1 MFNKLN
7 FQVLIEG
14 LIELFIAIIL
24 AINLY
29 TGNIN
34 KLIHPKFNILLW
46 FSVLVLILMLAVSAM
61 SLFRPRHMNVLG
73 RYFVIFV
80 PIVMIFYINT
90 DALARVENTSS
101 SSQLSSDI
109 PAPSQNI
116 SPIKETV
123 YKREAGKSYID
134 INDDIY
140 LKWYYDCT
148 FSWDKY
154 KDDKFKFLA
163 RVFKDPSQKD
173 QFVVLGRMGMICCVA
188 DMQPCGFIYNGKGFE
203 NLKDGQ
209 WYYVTANIVENKKYT
224 YNYEQLAQIINVSL
238 EEARKPTDEHV
249 YIR

>member
-1 MFNKLN
+1 
-7 FQVLIEG
+7 
-14 LIELFIAIIL
+14 
-24 AINLY
+24 
-29 TGNIN
+29 
-34 KLIHPKFNILLW
+34 
-46 FSVLVLILMLAVSAM
+46 
-61 SLFRPRHMNVLG
+61 MNVLG

>member
-14 LIELFIAIIL
+14 LIELFIALIL

-123 YKREAGKSYID
+123 YKREAGKAYID

-188 DMQPCGFIYNGKGFE
+188 DMQPCGFIYNGRGF
-203 NLKDGQ
+203 D
-209 WYYVTANIVENKKYT
+209 IVENKKYT

>member
-1 MFNKLN
+1 MIWSRPVILKILFTLSLALDIFISLPSVLN
-7 FQVLIEG
+7 F
-14 LIELFIAIIL
+14 FISPTSTPIPVESI
-24 AINLY
+24 Y
-29 TGNIN
+29 SR
-34 KLIHPKFNILLW
+34 
-46 FSVLVLILMLAVSAM
+46 SVIS
-61 SLFRPRHMNVLG
+61 
-73 RYFVIFV
+73 I
-80 PIVMIFYINT
+80 T
-90 DALARVENTSS
+90 T
-101 SSQLSSDI
+101 SDI

-123 YKREAGKSYID
+123 YKREAGKAYID